1 MNYRDALITIN
12 NNYFNLRKST
22 SLLYCFLDLKI
33 LSISSFS
40 IGDIAYLDKLLVFF
54 CSLFTQKII

>member
-1 MNYRDALITIN
+1 MDCHDAFITIN
-12 NNYFNLRKST
+12 NDYFNLRKST

-33 LSISSFS
+33 LSVSNFS